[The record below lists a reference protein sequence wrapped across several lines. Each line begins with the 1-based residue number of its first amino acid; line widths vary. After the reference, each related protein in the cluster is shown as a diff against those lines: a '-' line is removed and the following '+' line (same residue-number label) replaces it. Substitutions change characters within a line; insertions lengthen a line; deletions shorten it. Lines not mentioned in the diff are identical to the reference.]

1 MPASDRFVLRTF
13 LEPDRRSIPG
23 RALPYI
29 HIPMRTPIISRKK
42 YIYSRAAAVV
52 VDHRCIVLLQETA
65 MEQPR
70 KAMASTLVVIWL
82 LLVQSCKQSLALLPF
97 DATREI
103 CSCNFRSSYKLTVLD
118 ACARRPAGAVC
129 SRSRRLLGPGPR
141 PLPLLLQDGQVQ
153 GGVRRG
159 PLRRRALQE
168 RVPLPAAPLRVPA
181 PAVRSAVA
189 VAVAVAAAG
198 ATSHAE
204 LGSIP
209 PYSSSET
216 RA

>member
-1 MPASDRFVLRTF
+1 MPASDHFVLRTF

-23 RALPYI
+23 RASI
-29 HIPMRTPIISRKK
+29 
-42 YIYSRAAAVV
+42 
-52 VDHRCIVLLQETA
+52 
-65 MEQPR
+65 
-70 KAMASTLVVIWL
+70 STLVVVWL

-129 SRSRRLLGPGPR
+129 ARSRRLLGPGPR

-181 PAVRSAVA
+181 PAVRR
-189 VAVAVAAAG
+189 AAAGG

>member
-1 MPASDRFVLRTF
+1 MPASDHFVLRTF

-23 RALPYI
+23 RASI
-29 HIPMRTPIISRKK
+29 
-42 YIYSRAAAVV
+42 
-52 VDHRCIVLLQETA
+52 
-65 MEQPR
+65 
-70 KAMASTLVVIWL
+70 STLVVVWL

-129 SRSRRLLGPGPR
+129 ARSRRLLGPGPR
-141 PLPLLLQDGQVQ
+141 PRPLPLLLQDGQAQ

-204 LGSIP
+204 LRSIP